1 MSTEDEISYPFS
13 LPPLKIDRL
22 DVALSEP
29 RYMVTL
35 LGPGERMIISPKLA
49 DLITELKQDKPI
61 DEIARDLSEYWGKQ
75 VSSDDLRFIVEQQ
88 MIPCGLAYTRGKAPA
103 TAKIASENV
112 TVTKVSLPRR
122 LIDGRFQWRLMSN
135 KLVGKICSPL
145 AVFYEPF
152 SVILALVLILTSR
165 YLLYRDFDNH
175 FFHQVVGRSTPVE
188 YLVSLALLIS
198 VVLFHEFGH
207 AAAQVQFGLRT
218 GQIGFQF
225 YHYIPAFF
233 ANVSNSWKLKPGQR
247 IVVDIGGIYFQS
259 IAASILYLIYL
270 KTDYIPLLATV
281 IASDTLCIISIN
293 PFLRFDGYWLLTDA
307 LAVPNLR
314 EFSEKL
320 LGRFTARLFKQ
331 PVNNNLPKV
340 SRTRAVIL
348 VVYAV
353 VRNCFWLLLTF
364 FIIKQASHIHVA
376 ASALLSHFF
385 SLMLKGIEFS
395 DWALF
400 FSSLIRSIL
409 SIFLLLTMLSLV
421 VTVARRLVGLARKA
435 LAKLAARQAT
445 AQAVKSAAQE

>member
-13 LPPLKIDRL
+13 LPPLTVDRIE
-22 DVALSEP
+22 VALSEP

-35 LGPGERMIISPKLA
+35 IGQGQRLIISPKLA
-49 DLITELKQDKPI
+49 DLIKELKQDKPI
-61 DEIARDLSEYWGKQ
+61 DEIARDLSACWGKR
-75 VSSDDLRFIVEQQ
+75 VSGDDLRFIVEQQ
-88 MIPCGLAYTRGKAPA
+88 MIPCGLAYTRGNAPA
-103 TAKIASENV
+103 TAKIAFDNV
-112 TVTKVSLPRR
+112 VVPKVSLPKR
-122 LIDGRFQWRLMSN
+122 LIDGRFQWRLMDN
-135 KLVGKICSPL
+135 KLVRKLCSPL
-145 AVFYEPF
+145 AVFYEPL
-152 SVILALVLILTSR
+152 SVLMALVLIISSR
-165 YLLYRDFDNH
+165 YLLYSDFDNH
-175 FFHQVVGRSTPVE
+175 FFRQVVGRSTPVE
-188 YLVSLALLIS
+188 YLVSLALLVS

-207 AAAQVQFGLRT
+207 AAAQVRFGLRT
-218 GQIGFQF
+218 GHIGFQL

-247 IVVDIGGIYFQS
+247 ITVDIGGIYFQS

-320 LGRFTARLFKQ
+320 LGRFIGRLFKQ

-340 SRTRAVIL
+340 SRTRGVIL
-348 VVYAV
+348 VAYAV

-364 FIIKQASHIHVA
+364 LIIKRASHIYAA
-376 ASALLSHFF
+376 ASVLLSNFF

-400 FSSLIRSIL
+400 FSSLIRTIL
-409 SIFLLLTMLSLV
+409 FIFLLLTMLSLILN
-421 VTVARRLVGLARKA
+421 VARRLFGLARNAFTKIVV
-435 LAKLAARQAT
+435 RQAR
-445 AQAVKSAAQE
+445 AQAVGSGARE